1 MRKKLL
7 WLGLSLALVAAMV
20 LSSCSTAT
28 STVTTSTTS
37 TTAVT
42 TTATTTTVVTSAT
55 TTASTTTTAANTP
68 IYGGTFTMLNN
79 ANTSSNADPTGWDHM
94 WAIAL
99 GQGSVW
105 GNPYL
110 EKLLIGDI
118 EKYGPRGNNSFA
130 FNLWEMTPEQYWT
143 GLLATSWEINASPL
157 TFTYHLRPGV
167 MFTGNQ
173 KIGMAPR
180 EMTSADVLFSEMHAK
195 NRPGFAAALAWV
207 DSITTDGKYT
217 VVWHCSSFYANWA
230 WRWNGTALGQI
241 WAHESMDAAGG
252 AADWHN
258 QVGTGPYILTDFVS
272 GAGATY
278 TRNPNYWGKMTLNG
292 KEYQLPFIQTVIYP
306 IIPDASTEIAAL
318 RTGKIDWD
326 PKVATQ
332 YGASLASSSP
342 ALVQAKY
349 PLGVADYLK
358 ISRLKSATLTNK
370 TLRQALMIG
379 TDEQTIATLVYGGG
393 LWYSWPLA
401 PGVAGYVPQDQLP
414 AAQKALWTYD
424 AAKAKQMIIDAG
436 YPNGFKMEIMVS
448 SANAT
453 QVQLANALVPMW
465 AKIGVTVTINIVDPA
480 AAAVA
485 FDQVTYKDGL
495 LQNFTVVNPVT
506 TMNIARAGNTA
517 GSIYHSDGT
526 DPEGALQENM
536 YLDMSTTTDPI
547 QRAAKLQALSLAFM
561 DDCGTIGFTN
571 PYVLNCY
578 WPWFKNY
585 YGELDASYYNAMPMI
600 MRGWIDPAVK
610 KSLGK

>member
-1 MRKKLL
+1 
-7 WLGLSLALVAAMV
+7 
-20 LSSCSTAT
+20 
-28 STVTTSTTS
+28 
-37 TTAVT
+37 
-42 TTATTTTVVTSAT
+42 
-55 TTASTTTTAANTP
+55 
-68 IYGGTFTMLNN
+68 
-79 ANTSSNADPTGWDHM
+79 M

-118 EKYGPRGNNSFA
+118 DKFGPRGDNTFA
-130 FNLWEMTPEQYWT
+130 FNLWEMVPEQYWT
-143 GLLATSWEINASPL
+143 GLLATDWEITSTPTL
-157 TFTYHLRPGV
+157 TFTYHLRHGV

-173 KIGMAPR
+173 HIGMAPR
-180 EMTSADVLFSEMHAK
+180 EMTSADVVFSEMHAK

-207 DSITTDGKYT
+207 TSISAPDNYT
-217 VVWHCSSFYANWA
+217 VVWTCSSFYANWA

-278 TRNPNYWGKMTLNG
+278 TRNPNYWGTDTING
-292 KEYQLPFIQTVIYP
+292 KSYQLPFIQTVIYP

-326 PKVATQ
+326 PKVKTQ
-332 YGASLASSSP
+332 YAASLAQTSP
-342 ALVQAKY
+342 ALIQAQY
-349 PLGVADYLK
+349 PAGVADYLK
-358 ISRLKSATLTNK
+358 INRINSPTLKNK
-370 TLRQALMIG
+370 ALRQALMIG

-393 LWYSWPLA
+393 LWYSWPFA
-401 PGVAGYVPQDQLP
+401 PGVSGFTPLDQLP

-424 AAKAKQMIIDAG
+424 AAKAKQMISDAG
-436 YPNGFKMEIMVS
+436 YPNGFAMQIMVS

-465 AKIGVTVTINIVDPA
+465 AKIGVTATINVVDPA
-480 AAAVA
+480 TAATA
-485 FDQVTYKDGL
+485 FDQVSYKDCL
-495 LQNFTVVNPVT
+495 VQNFTVVNPVT

-517 GSIYHSDGT
+517 GSIYRSDGT
-526 DPEGALQENM
+526 DPEGALQEQM

-547 QRAAKLQALSLAFM
+547 QRAAKLQALGLAFM